1 MNNYA
6 NATIEGFVTKDPE
19 LKKTK
24 TGKSVCTFSLA
35 INHYSKNENEPPRV
49 SFIDVE
55 TWEKIAELCHKTVTK
70 GKRVMI
76 MGSLRQ
82 DRWEDSN
89 GKMQSRLKIIRN
101 EIRFLEN
108 PKKGDQI

>member
-1 MNNYA
+1 
-6 NATIEGFVTKDPE
+6 
-19 LKKTK
+19 
-24 TGKSVCTFSLA
+24 
-35 INHYSKNENEPPRV
+35 
-49 SFIDVE
+49 
-55 TWEKIAELCHKTVTK
+55 
-70 GKRVMI
+70 

-89 GKMQSRLKIIRN
+89 GKMQSRLKIIGN